1 MLAELYLALST
12 SYSAPK
18 PIKAVEPF
26 KVVERKTK
34 AATKP
39 RKRKP
44 KKAITPKAVTT
55 PKATTAP
62 KSEPATAPQQPKAST
77 TLNVEAT
84 FYTAFCAEG
93 CGGVTATGL
102 DVSNT
107 IYHGGRRIIA
117 VDPNY
122 IKLGSTGTLTLSTG
136 QTYRVTAQDTGGAI
150 KGARI
155 DLLVASES
163 EANRLG
169 RQPAVLKLDEMG
181 TK

>member
-12 SYSAPK
+12 TYSAPK

-34 AATKP
+34 AVNKSK
-39 RKRKP
+39 KRKP
-44 KKAITPKAVTT
+44 EKAIAPKKREVEPAVT
-55 PKATTAP
+55 
-62 KSEPATAPQQPKAST
+62 PQQPKAST

>member
-12 SYSAPK
+12 AYNAPK

-34 AATKP
+34 AVNKSK
-39 RKRKP
+39 KRKP
-44 KKAITPKAVTT
+44 EKAIAPKAVTT
-55 PKATTAP
+55 RKAP
-62 KSEPATAPQQPKAST
+62 KVEPAVTPQQPKAVT

-107 IYHGGRRIIA
+107 IYYGGRRIIA
-117 VDPNY
+117 VDPNV

-136 QTYRVTAQDTGGAI
+136 HTYRVTAQDTGGAI

-169 RQPAVLKLDEMG
+169 RQQAVLKLDEMG

>member
-12 SYSAPK
+12 AYSAPK
-18 PIKAVEPF
+18 PVKAVEPF
-26 KVVERKTK
+26 KVVERKAK
-34 AATKP
+34 AVNTP

-44 KKAITPKAVTT
+44 KKVIE
-55 PKATTAP
+55 PKATTTP
-62 KSEPATAPQQPKAST
+62 KKREVAPATTPQQPKAVIS
-77 TLNVEAT
+77 LNVEAT

-169 RQPAVLKLDEMG
+169 RQSAVLKLDEMG

>member
-12 SYSAPK
+12 TYSAPK

-34 AATKP
+34 AAIKP
-39 RKRKP
+39 KKRKP
-44 KKAITPKAVTT
+44 KKVIEPKAVT
-55 PKATTAP
+55 AP
-62 KSEPATAPQQPKAST
+62 KKHKVEPVVTPQQPKAVT

-102 DVSNT
+102 GVSNT

-155 DLLVASES
+155 DLLVATES

-169 RQPAVLKLDEMG
+169 RQPAVLKLDEMR

>member
-1 MLAELYLALST
+1 MLAELYIALST
-12 SYSAPK
+12 AYSAPK

-34 AATKP
+34 TAIKP
-39 RKRKP
+39 KKRKP
-44 KKAITPKAVTT
+44 KKVIE

-62 KSEPATAPQQPKAST
+62 KVEPAVTPQQPKAVT

>member
-12 SYSAPK
+12 TYSAPK
-18 PIKAVEPF
+18 PIKEVEPF

-39 RKRKP
+39 KKVIEP
-44 KKAITPKAVTT
+44 KKHKVDPAVT
-55 PKATTAP
+55 
-62 KSEPATAPQQPKAST
+62 PQQPKAVT

-117 VDPNY
+117 VDPNV

-169 RQPAVLKLDEMG
+169 RQPATLKLDEMG

>member
-12 SYSAPK
+12 TYSAPN

-34 AATKP
+34 AAIKP
-39 RKRKP
+39 KKRKP
-44 KKAITPKAVTT
+44 KKVIA

-62 KSEPATAPQQPKAST
+62 KAEPAVTPQQTKAAT

-93 CGGVTATGL
+93 CSGVTATGL

-107 IYHGGRRIIA
+107 IYYGGMRIIA
-117 VDPNY
+117 VDPRY
-122 IKLGSTGTLTLSTG
+122 VPLGSTGTLTLSTG

>member
-12 SYSAPK
+12 TYSAPK
-18 PIKAVEPF
+18 PIKAAEPF

-34 AATKP
+34 AAI
-39 RKRKP
+39 KP
-44 KKAITPKAVTT
+44 KKVIA

-62 KSEPATAPQQPKAST
+62 KAEPAVTPQQPKAVT

-117 VDPNY
+117 VDPKV

>member
-1 MLAELYLALST
+1 MLAELYIALST
-12 SYSAPK
+12 VYSAPK

-26 KVVERKTK
+26 KVVERKAK
-34 AATKP
+34 AVV
-39 RKRKP
+39 RP
-44 KKAITPKAVTT
+44 KKRNPKKVITPKAVTT
-55 PKATTAP
+55 PKA
-62 KSEPATAPQQPKAST
+62 EPAVTQQPKAVT

-107 IYHGGRRIIA
+107 VYHGGRRIIA

-181 TK
+181 TN

>member
-12 SYSAPK
+12 TYSAPK

-34 AATKP
+34 AANTP
-39 RKRKP
+39 RKLKP
-44 KKAITPKAVTT
+44 KKVIAPKKHKVEPAVT
-55 PKATTAP
+55 
-62 KSEPATAPQQPKAST
+62 PQQPKAVTS
-77 TLNVEAT
+77 LNVEAT

-117 VDPNY
+117 VDPNV

-136 QTYRVTAQDTGGAI
+136 QTYLVTAQDTGGAI

-163 EANRLG
+163 EANHLG
-169 RQPAVLKLDEMG
+169 RQPAVLKLDEMR

>member
-12 SYSAPK
+12 AYSAPK

-34 AATKP
+34 AAI
-39 RKRKP
+39 KP
-44 KKAITPKAVTT
+44 KKVIEPKAAATPKLEPVVT
-55 PKATTAP
+55 
-62 KSEPATAPQQPKAST
+62 PQQPKAVT

-117 VDPNY
+117 VDPNV

>member
-12 SYSAPK
+12 AYSAPK

-26 KVVERKTK
+26 KVVERKAK
-34 AATKP
+34 AVV
-39 RKRKP
+39 RP
-44 KKAITPKAVTT
+44 KKRNPKKVIE

-62 KSEPATAPQQPKAST
+62 KAEPAVTPQQPKAVT

-107 IYHGGRRIIA
+107 IYHAGRRIIA
-117 VDPNY
+117 VDPNV

-163 EANRLG
+163 EATRLG

>member
-12 SYSAPK
+12 AYSAPK

-26 KVVERKTK
+26 KVVERKAK
-34 AATKP
+34 AAI
-39 RKRKP
+39 KP
-44 KKAITPKAVTT
+44 KKVTT
-55 PKATTAP
+55 PKATTTP
-62 KSEPATAPQQPKAST
+62 KVDPAVTPQQPKAVT

-84 FYTAFCAEG
+84 FYTAFCSEG

-107 IYHGGRRIIA
+107 VYHGGRRIIA

-150 KGARI
+150 KGAKI

-169 RQPAVLKLDEMG
+169 RQPATLKLDEMG

>member
-12 SYSAPK
+12 AYNAPK

-34 AATKP
+34 AANTP
-39 RKRKP
+39 RKLKP
-44 KKAITPKAVTT
+44 KKVIAPKVAATPKA
-55 PKATTAP
+55 
-62 KSEPATAPQQPKAST
+62 EPAVT

>member
-12 SYSAPK
+12 AYDAPK
-18 PIKAVEPF
+18 PIKEVEPF
-26 KVVERKTK
+26 KVVERKIK
-34 AATKP
+34 AVTKP
-39 RKRKP
+39 KKRKP
-44 KKAITPKAVTT
+44 KKVIA

-62 KSEPATAPQQPKAST
+62 KAEPAVTPQQSKAVT

>member
-12 SYSAPK
+12 TYSAPK
-18 PIKAVEPF
+18 PIKAIEPF

-39 RKRKP
+39 
-44 KKAITPKAVTT
+44 KKVIA
-55 PKATTAP
+55 PKATIAP
-62 KSEPATAPQQPKAST
+62 KSEPATAPQQSKAVT

-102 DVSNT
+102 DVRNT

-150 KGARI
+150 KGAKI
-155 DLLVASES
+155 DLLVSSES

>member
-12 SYSAPK
+12 TYSAPK

-34 AATKP
+34 AAI
-39 RKRKP
+39 KP
-44 KKAITPKAVTT
+44 KKVIEPKAVT
-55 PKATTAP
+55 AP
-62 KSEPATAPQQPKAST
+62 KKHKVEPVVTPQQPKAVT

-93 CGGVTATGL
+93 CSGVTATGL

-117 VDPNY
+117 VDPNV

-136 QTYRVTAQDTGGAI
+136 QTYLVTAQDTGGAI

>member
-12 SYSAPK
+12 TYSAPK

-34 AATKP
+34 AAI
-39 RKRKP
+39 KP
-44 KKAITPKAVTT
+44 KKVIEPKAVTT
-55 PKATTAP
+55 PKKREVAPATT
-62 KSEPATAPQQPKAST
+62 PQQPKAVT

-93 CGGVTATGL
+93 CGGVTASGL

-107 IYHGGRRIIA
+107 IYHGVRRIIA

>member
-12 SYSAPK
+12 AYSAPK
-18 PIKAVEPF
+18 PIKTVEPF
-26 KVVERKTK
+26 KVVEHKDK
-34 AATKP
+34 AANTP

-44 KKAITPKAVTT
+44 KKVIAPKAVT
-55 PKATTAP
+55 AP
-62 KSEPATAPQQPKAST
+62 KKHKVELAVTPQQPKAIT

-117 VDPNY
+117 VDPNV

-150 KGARI
+150 KGAKI

-163 EANRLG
+163 EANHLG
-169 RQPAVLKLDEMG
+169 RQSAVLKLDEMG

>member
-1 MLAELYLALST
+1 MLVELYLALST
-12 SYSAPK
+12 SYKAPK

-26 KVVERKTK
+26 NVVERKDK
-34 AATKP
+34 AVNKSK
-39 RKRKP
+39 KRKP
-44 KKAITPKAVTT
+44 EKAIE

-62 KSEPATAPQQPKAST
+62 KVEPAVTPQAPKAVT

>member
-12 SYSAPK
+12 AYNAPK

-26 KVVERKTK
+26 KVVERKDK
-34 AATKP
+34 ASTKP

-44 KKAITPKAVTT
+44 KKVIAPKKHKVEPAVT
-55 PKATTAP
+55 
-62 KSEPATAPQQPKAST
+62 PQQPKAVT

-107 IYHGGRRIIA
+107 IYHGDRRIIA

-169 RQPAVLKLDEMG
+169 RQPAVLKLDEMRA
-181 TK
+181 K

>member
-12 SYSAPK
+12 AYSSPK

-34 AATKP
+34 ADTKP

-44 KKAITPKAVTT
+44 KKVI
-55 PKATTAP
+55 AP
-62 KSEPATAPQQPKAST
+62 KSEPATTPQQPKAVT

-122 IKLGSTGTLTLSTG
+122 IKLGSTGTLTLPTG

-150 KGARI
+150 SGARI

-169 RQPAVLKLDEMG
+169 RQPAVLKLDEMEM
-181 TK
+181 K

>member
-12 SYSAPK
+12 AYSAPK

-34 AATKP
+34 VAI
-39 RKRKP
+39 KP
-44 KKAITPKAVTT
+44 KKVIE

-62 KSEPATAPQQPKAST
+62 KKHKAEPAVPPQQPKAVT

-93 CGGVTATGL
+93 CGGITATGL

-117 VDPNY
+117 VDPNV

-155 DLLVASES
+155 DLLVSSES

-169 RQPAVLKLDEMG
+169 RQSAVLKLDEMG